1 MRKCAIYDQKTDL
14 PVLDDEPNIIDLARL
29 YLEKEGFRVKGI
41 ADGPAAL
48 QAVEQLRPAF
58 MVLDVMLPGIDGF
71 EVCRRLRAANNP
83 LPILLLT
90 ARDEDVDKIIGL
102 ELGADD
108 YLTKPFNPR
117 ELAARVKAI
126 LRRGEWKPQTTK
138 PVQITD
144 MLIDPARREVSVK
157 GRGGSMRKCAIN
169 DQKTDPPVQLRQKEF
184 DLLWVL
190 VEHRGLVFSREKLL
204 ELVWGYD
211 FYGQTHTVDVHVSH
225 LRKKLAESALQIE
238 TVSGI
243 GYKLV
248 G

>member
-1 MRKCAIYDQKTDL
+1 MSGEL
-14 PVLDDEPNIIDLARL
+14 VLVVDDEPNIIDLARL

-138 PVQITD
+138 PMQITD

-157 GRGGSMRKCAIN
+157 
-169 DQKTDPPVQLRQKEF
+169 DQPVELRQKVF
-184 DLLWVL
+184 DLLCVL
-190 VEHRGLVFSREKLL
+190 VEHRGLVLSREKLL

-211 FYGQTHTVDVHVSH
+211 FYGQTRTVDVHVSH